1 MEEKNLDIYG
11 DPPIPWSRARDQLE
25 AAAKTTEGDPEVHK
39 TYSLS
44 TVRPDGRPHLAGVGA
59 LWVDGKFHFTSGT
72 GTRKSRNLGAN
83 PNCALSMALPG
94 LDLVVEGRAAKVTDQ
109 ATLERL
115 AQRYAAQGWP
125 ARAADGALTA
135 EYSAPSAGPPPWH
148 LYVVTALVAF
158 GVASVKPYGATR
170 WRFDATGS

>member
-11 DPPIPWSRARDQLE
+11 DPPIPWSRALEQLE
-25 AAAKTTEGDPEVHK
+25 AAPETQAPRTTW
-39 TYSLS
+39 LS
-44 TVRPDGRPHLAGVGA
+44 TVGPDERPHLAGIGA
-59 LWVDGKFHFTSGT
+59 LWVDGKFYFTSGP
-72 GTRKSRNLGAN
+72 GSRKSRNLAAN
-83 PNCALSMALPG
+83 QNCALSMALAG

-109 ATLERL
+109 ATIERL

-135 EYSAPSAGPPPWH
+135 EFSAPSAGPPPWH

-158 GVASVKPYGATR
+158 GVATVKPYGATR
-170 WRFDATGS
+170 WRFDPTGS